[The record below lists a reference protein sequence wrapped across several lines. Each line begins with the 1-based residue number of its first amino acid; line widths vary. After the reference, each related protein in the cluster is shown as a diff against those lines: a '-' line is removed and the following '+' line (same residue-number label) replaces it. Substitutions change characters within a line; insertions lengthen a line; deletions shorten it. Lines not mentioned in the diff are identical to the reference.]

1 MSPEIRE
8 FFFNSALNT
17 QHSVF
22 STDMTAN
29 TKRRQGREFA
39 LQVLYALDML
49 SGDPQKALRLFWH
62 AFAPQ
67 VAVSEFTNEL
77 VEGVWRER
85 ERIDKLIADA
95 AENWRLGRIPKVEL
109 NLLRLGVYELL
120 TYPLI
125 SPGVTINEAI
135 EIARR
140 YGGDDA
146 PTFVNGI
153 LDHVAMVIGKKA
165 RPHEP
170 AAE

>member
-1 MSPEIRE
+1 M
-8 FFFNSALNT
+8 
-17 QHSVF
+17 H
-22 STDMTAN
+22 
-29 TKRRQGREFA
+29 G
-39 LQVLYALDML
+39 
-49 SGDPQKALRLFWH
+49 GDPRQVLRLFWQTL
-62 AFAPQ
+62 APQ
-67 VAVSEFTNEL
+67 VAISEFTNEL

-85 ERIDKLIADA
+85 ERIDKLIAEA
-95 AENWRLGRIPKVEL
+95 AENWRLGRLPKVEL
-109 NLLRLGVYELL
+109 NLLRLGTYELL

-146 PTFVNGI
+146 PTFINGI
-153 LDHVAMVIGKKA
+153 LDNIATVTGKKA

>member
-1 MSPEIRE
+1 M
-8 FFFNSALNT
+8 NSMN
-17 QHSVF
+17 SDK
-22 STDMTAN
+22 STASTVAKA
-29 TKRRQGREFA
+29 TRRQGREFA
-39 LQVLYALDML
+39 LQVLYALEMR
-49 SGDPQKALRLFWH
+49 GGEPRQALVLFWRTL
-62 AFAPQ
+62 ASQF
-67 VAVSEFTNEL
+67 AVSEFTNEL

-125 SPGVTINEAI
+125 VPNITINEAI

-146 PTFVNGI
+146 PMFINGI
-153 LDHVAMVIGKKA
+153 LDHIATVIGKKA
-165 RPHEP
+165 RPHEST
-170 AAE
+170 AE

>member
-1 MSPEIRE
+1 M
-8 FFFNSALNT
+8 NSMN
-17 QHSVF
+17 SEN
-22 STDMTAN
+22 STSNA
-29 TKRRQGREFA
+29 TKPTRRQGRELA
-39 LQVLYALDML
+39 LQVLYALEML
-49 SGDPQKALRLFWH
+49 GGEPRQALFLFWRTL
-62 AFAPQ
+62 ASRFI
-67 VAVSEFTNEL
+67 VSEFTNEL

-95 AENWRLGRIPKVEL
+95 AENWRLGRLPKVEL

-125 SPGVTINEAI
+125 APNITINEAI

-153 LDHVAMVIGKKA
+153 LDHIATVIGKKA
-165 RPHEP
+165 RPNEST
-170 AAE
+170 AE